1 MIVNLARSLQIVLT
15 SLLLA
20 FYIILSALSVYKTYL
35 SKQNNAKFLLVFYL
49 FVFVDTLVYCS
60 MMIYQ
65 VVQLASD
72 HEVQMIVLVVIN
84 VFSMI
89 LETVIIFMLSFYWKE
104 TEAILRG
111 SGLESHKS
119 VNTIHNE
126 LKVKAIFIGIW
137 FLIYTTFLIYA
148 IITDDYTK

>member
-20 FYIILSALSVYKTYL
+20 SYIILSALSVYKTYL

>member
-20 FYIILSALSVYKTYL
+20 FYIILSAISVYKTYL

-65 VVQLASD
+65 VAQLASD
-72 HEVQMIVLVVIN
+72 HEVQMIVLVFIN

>member
-20 FYIILSALSVYKTYL
+20 FYIILSAISVYKTYL

>member
-20 FYIILSALSVYKTYL
+20 FYIILSAISVYKTYL

-65 VVQLASD
+65 VAQLASD
-72 HEVQMIVLVVIN
+72 HEVQMIVLVFIN

-137 FLIYTTFLIYA
+137 FLMYTTFLIYA

>member
-15 SLLLA
+15 SLLLT
-20 FYIILSALSVYKTYL
+20 FYIILSAISVYKTYL

-137 FLIYTTFLIYA
+137 FLMYTTFLIYA